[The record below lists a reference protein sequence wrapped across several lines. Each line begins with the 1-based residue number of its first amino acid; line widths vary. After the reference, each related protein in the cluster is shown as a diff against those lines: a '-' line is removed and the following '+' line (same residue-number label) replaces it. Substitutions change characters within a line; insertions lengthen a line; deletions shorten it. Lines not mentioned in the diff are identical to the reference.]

1 MPDLRYAFR
10 MLRREPAFTA
20 AAAVVL
26 ALGIGATTAIFTLV
40 HSLLIDPLP
49 YPDSGR
55 LVWISGTP
63 PRMNPGS
70 AGLVGADFSEIRDR
84 NHSFQRVAGFLPGA
98 WIVSGGGD
106 AETIQGGRVSP
117 GFFE

>member
-1 MPDLRYAFR
+1 MSDFRYGLR
-10 MLRREPAFTA
+10 MLVREPAFTLA
-20 AAAVVL
+20 SAIVL

-40 HSLLIDPLP
+40 HSLLIAPLP

-63 PRMNPGS
+63 PRMAAGS
-70 AGLVGADFSEIRDR
+70 SGLAGADFSEIRDR
-84 NHSFQRVAGFLPGA
+84 NHCFQRVAGYVGGA
-98 WIVSGGGD
+98 WIVSGTGD